1 MQKKVY
7 MCLMTAGMVT
17 VLTSCENNLTG
28 KHKTEEKEEISVE
41 ASIKGNPVTGFDA
54 GDGDRAT
61 LCVSSQ
67 AGCRMGCSHA
77 GAYPR
82 SEAAE
87 LHLGQRL
94 RQHYCGDRKSVV

>member
-54 GDGDRAT
+54 
-61 LCVSSQ
+61 
-67 AGCRMGCSHA
+67 AGNRIYG
-77 GAYPR
+77 
-82 SEAAE
+82 
-87 LHLGQRL
+87 
-94 RQHYCGDRKSVV
+94 

>member
-41 ASIKGNPVTGFDA
+41 ASIKSCHRVSFDA
-54 GDGDRAT
+54 C
-61 LCVSSQ
+61 LN
-67 AGCRMGCSHA
+67 
-77 GAYPR
+77 
-82 SEAAE
+82 
-87 LHLGQRL
+87 
-94 RQHYCGDRKSVV
+94 